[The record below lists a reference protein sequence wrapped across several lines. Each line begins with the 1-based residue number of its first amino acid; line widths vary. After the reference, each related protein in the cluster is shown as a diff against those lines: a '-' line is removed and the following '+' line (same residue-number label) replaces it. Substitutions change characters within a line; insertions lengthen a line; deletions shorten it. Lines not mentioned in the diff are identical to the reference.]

1 MITQASTHC
10 SEKSILS
17 RKISVKRKSNS
28 KPDLELTR
36 NSLISKIKNVS
47 QKNQRLQE
55 NFLNFII
62 SNNSQRADFAKIEA
76 HCQSKLIKLHSK
88 YNDNKLSL
96 QKKKEQYSKLLSTI
110 EYSLK
115 QNYIIVDDSYLAVYN
130 KRITDLKKLIK
141 IKEHEFDCYKNNY
154 SRIYK
159 ENYLIKKRLEQERI
173 FEKKGNEQ
181 YEEYNIIKEQALK
194 VLNNQSKILK
204 TVNNIYEISSL
215 KNSDEVEGKLNKLN
229 RLDLIVLGLKNEINQ
244 KENEIEVI
252 KSKQQNIKNENTFY
266 SKLNVKVFTE
276 LLSIKKEF
284 YQQKL
289 KFEKILLELR
299 KNQKIRKNEK
309 IQLVIQIYNSQQ
321 IIYNNYIHRFNTSNK
336 EIEYLYKLTNKLEQK
351 KEEINQNI
359 KSEKKLIDIYK
370 KQNSFDIKKSL
381 TLIKTQIANI
391 NKEILKKSIKY
402 EQILNLSLSLIQK
415 SNKFIA
421 KWNNNNTNFEKN
433 SCIIQF
439 HNYIKRNY
447 LFYSYD
453 KNSKLFQIKT
463 LSIKNSIYLEL
474 FLIFGNT
481 MMTLIFISLD
491 KISHL
496 YQKEITFYP
505 SDGIVLENFFEKE
518 FLSFLE
524 LHLNKIKEDHQQKSI
539 LITQTNE
546 LFNKRKVTF
555 QNLKS
560 EYNSSNNKATSVKI
574 NLNYASRQFIQNHP
588 RKSIAMI
595 NKYLNYHIKNKEEIS
610 IFPKPQNSSSNFLL
624 YLKGRIQ
631 ENIHTEQPIV
641 PESKRNK
648 TEENCELIVDSID
661 YEEKDLTR
669 KSKNIKKKNSIK
681 KIKNIQFYSNNTEYN
696 KIYQRRND
704 LRKLELSYFN
714 SKEQNMLTNQEF
726 SLIYQKLKTSYK
738 QKHQNKKSRSL
749 SGIKSFSVSTSILP
763 KVHSHSNSNSQSY
776 KTIKKQQTKTNLQI
790 STSYTSNI

>member
-1 MITQASTHC
+1 MLTQASTHC

-17 RKISVKRKSNS
+17 RKISIKRKSNS

-36 NSLISKIKNVS
+36 NSLISKIKKVS
-47 QKNQRLQE
+47 QKNQQLQE

-62 SNNSQRADFAKIEA
+62 SNNSQHADFTKIEA
-76 HCQSKLIKLHSK
+76 HYQSKLIRLHSK

-159 ENYLIKKRLEQERI
+159 ENYLIKKRLDQERN

-204 TVNNIYEISSL
+204 TVNNIYEISNL
-215 KNSDEVEGKLNKLN
+215 KNSDEIEGKLKKLN
-229 RLDLIVLGLKNEINQ
+229 RLDLLVLGLKNEISY

-252 KSKQQNIKNENTFY
+252 KSRQQNIKNESEFY
-266 SKLNVKVFTE
+266 SKLNMKVFTE
-276 LLSIKKEF
+276 LLAVKKEF

-299 KNQKIRKNEK
+299 KNKKIKKNEK
-309 IQLVIQIYNSQQ
+309 IQLVIQTYNSQQ
-321 IIYNNYIHRFNTSNK
+321 INYNNYIHKFNISNK
-336 EIEYLYKLTNKLEQK
+336 EIENLYKLTNKLEQE
-351 KEEINQNI
+351 KEEISKNI
-359 KSEKKLIDIYK
+359 KKEQKRVNIYK
-370 KQNSFDIKKSL
+370 KQNSFDITKSL

-391 NKEILKKSIKY
+391 NNEILKKSIKF
-402 EQILNLSLSLIQK
+402 EQILNLLLSLIQK
-415 SNKFIA
+415 SNKFIV
-421 KWNNNNTNFEKN
+421 KWNNHFNLEKS

-439 HNYIKRNY
+439 HNHIKSNCLY
-447 LFYSYD
+447 YSFD
-453 KNSKLFQIKT
+453 KNSRLFQVKT
-463 LSIKNSIYLEL
+463 LAVKKNIYLEL
-474 FLIFGNT
+474 FHIFNNT
-481 MMTLIFISLD
+481 IMTLFFISLD
-491 KISHL
+491 KISHV
-496 YQKEITFYP
+496 YQKEGKFHP
-505 SDGIVLENFFEKE
+505 SNSIIIENYFGEE

-524 LHLNKIKEDHQQKSI
+524 LHFTRVKDEHQKKSI

-555 QNLKS
+555 QNLKP
-560 EYNSSNNKATSVKI
+560 EYNRDTSVRI
-574 NLNYASRQFIQNHP
+574 NLNSVSKQFIQNHP
-588 RKSIAMI
+588 RKSIVMI
-595 NKYLNYHIKNKEEIS
+595 NKYLNYHIKSKEEIS
-610 IFPKPQNSSSNFLL
+610 IFKKPQNSSSNFLL

-631 ENIHTEQPIV
+631 ENIHPEQPIIS
-641 PESKRNK
+641 ESKRNK
-648 TEENCELIVDSID
+648 TEENFELIVDSID
-661 YEEKDLTR
+661 YEEKDST
-669 KSKNIKKKNSIK
+669 KKPKNTEKKNSIK

-704 LRKLELSYFN
+704 LRKLELNYFN

-726 SLIYQKLKTSYK
+726 SLIYQKLKTNYK
-738 QKHQNKKSRSL
+738 QKHQNKRPRSL
-749 SGIKSFSVSTSILP
+749 SGMNSSSASTSILP
-763 KVHSHSNSNSQSY
+763 KVHSHSNSQSY
-776 KTIKKQQTKTNLQI
+776 KTLKKQKTKTNLQI